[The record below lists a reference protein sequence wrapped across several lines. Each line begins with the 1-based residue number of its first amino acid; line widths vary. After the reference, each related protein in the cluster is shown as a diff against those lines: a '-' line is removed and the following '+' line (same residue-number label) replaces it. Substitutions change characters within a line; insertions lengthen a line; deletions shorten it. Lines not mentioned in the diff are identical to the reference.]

1 MPKATRAI
9 CFVLAIVSMVIATTA
24 FAGSSVGSFEIEGN
38 LADDTGPGEP
48 IDWATPPPNL
58 ITFTDNVGRPDDVF
72 GQGSKELEPG
82 TWQCP
87 TSSAPPKDDIKDG
100 AIATRLHEGKQYL
113 YINYT
118 RAGVNG
124 DAHMDYEFNQ
134 SSVPNPSCPSVPQ
147 RTDGDIVIAFDT
159 EQGGKQIFVRAFRWT
174 GTATVG
180 TLTELSV
187 GSQGVT
193 WDGAVN
199 IPNTI
204 AGHEAGDFGE
214 AALNLTDTIG
224 TIACGQFATAYM
236 KTRASTSIAAELKD
250 RTATQTMQGFCPKL
264 ALQKAA
270 DRTEAGPGDTITYT
284 LTYSNSGDGPAT
296 NVTINESVPA
306 GTEFVSCSDS
316 CTTNGSSVS
325 WSIGT
330 VPPGG
335 GGSVTLTLRVLPD
348 AGCEICNVATISST
362 DEDPISSNEVCIRVI
377 PEARPELAN
386 AHDSAFGAQVVV
398 PAVGLNQTFAPVS
411 SSQSGVGS
419 DSTSDQELN
428 VDVPFESGSILQ
440 ADVMRTSST
449 STVTASPAEAVHTSV
464 AETVNLNVLDG
475 LVTASAVRAVAT
487 TRADGGSSSFSSL
500 GSAFKDLF
508 VDADGAGGADPVAYN
523 NVNPNT
529 TVDLS
534 AAFGVGSYVTLF
546 EQIGT
551 TSSPTGL
558 SGGTYAADLT
568 VNMIHVHL
576 TDALPGPLTP
586 GDQTADVI
594 VANAVAH
601 SDFPQTTVCA
611 VSKKRSVSGHAFIAS
626 EQTDPSAL
634 PVLFGYVDIP
644 PTGGHAHQDL
654 DAFSTSVLTV
664 EASTSD
670 SEGTVT
676 GNNASASSYAE
687 ANSVCAL
694 PGTSGCAVSATVVRS
709 QSNSAAD
716 ASGAASND
724 GGTQF
729 LGVTVLGIPVASAPP
744 RNTVLELPGIGYVIL
759 NEQFCDNGA
768 ALPSCADGTGHA
780 GLTVRAIHI
789 VVTVPGNPLGL
800 AAGAE
805 VIVAEAHSDAA
816 FK

>member
-1 MPKATRAI
+1 LWLTLAL
-9 CFVLAIVSMVIATTA
+9 LAIGVSIAI
-24 FAGSSVGSFEIEGN
+24 AGVTVGSFEIEGN

-58 ITFTDNVGRPDDVF
+58 VTFTDNVGRPDDIF
-72 GQGSKELEPG
+72 GIGSKELEPA

-87 TSSAPPKDDIKDG
+87 TSSTPPKDDIKDG
-100 AIATRLHEGKQYL
+100 AIATRLHDGKQYL
-113 YINYT
+113 YINFT
-118 RAGVNG
+118 RASANG
-124 DAHMDYEFNQ
+124 DAHMDFEFNQ
-134 SSVPNPSCPSVPQ
+134 SSASNPSCPAVPQ
-147 RTDGDIVIAFDT
+147 RTNGDIIIAFDT

-180 TLTELSV
+180 TLTELPL

-204 AGHEAGDFGE
+204 PGHVAGDFGE

-224 TIACGQFATAYM
+224 NIACGQFATAYM
-236 KTRASTSIAAELKD
+236 KTRASTSISSELKD
-250 RTATQTMQGFCPKL
+250 RTAKQTLLGFCPQL
-264 ALQKAA
+264 GLQKEA
-270 DRTEAGPGDTITYT
+270 DKTEVGPGDTITYT
-284 LTYSNSGDGPAT
+284 LTYSNTGDGPAT
-296 NVTINESVPA
+296 NVTINEPIPA
-306 GTEFVSCSDS
+306 GTEFVSCTGG
-316 CTTNGSSVS
+316 CTVSSGSAS

-335 GGSVTLTLRVLPD
+335 GGSVTLTVRVLPD
-348 AGCEICNVATISST
+348 AGCEICNVATISSA
-362 DEDPISSNEVCIRVI
+362 EQDPISSNEVCIRVI

-386 AHDSAFGAQVVV
+386 AHDSAFGAGIVV
-398 PAVGLNQTFAPVS
+398 PALLLDQKLAFVE

-419 DSTSDQELN
+419 DSDNDQLASVE
-428 VDVPFESGSILQ
+428 VPLDSGAILT

-464 AETVNLNVLDG
+464 SETVNLNVLGG
-475 LVTASAVRAVAT
+475 LVTASAVRAVPT
-487 TRADGGSSSFSSL
+487 TRADGGSSSFSSV

-508 VDADGAGGADPVAYN
+508 VDADGSGPGAPVAYN

-529 TVDLS
+529 TIDLS
-534 AAFGVGSYVTLF
+534 AAFGPGSYVILF
-546 EQIGT
+546 ERNGT

-611 VSKKRSVSGHAFIAS
+611 PSKKRSVSGHAFIAS

-634 PVLFGYVDIP
+634 PVVFGYVDIP
-644 PTGGHAHQDL
+644 PTGGHDHQDL
-654 DAFSTSVLTV
+654 EAIDTSVLTAG
-664 EASTSD
+664 ESTSD
-670 SEGTVT
+670 SQGTVT
-676 GNNASASSYAE
+676 GNQTSASSYAE
-687 ANSVCAL
+687 TSSACAL
-694 PGTSGCAVSATVVRS
+694 PDGTGGCAISATILRS

-724 GGTQF
+724 LGTTF
-729 LGVTVLGIPVASAPP
+729 LAVSVLGVPVASAPP
-744 RNTVLELPGIGYVIL
+744 PNTVLELPGIGYVIL

-768 ALPSCADGTGHA
+768 APPSCADGTGHA
-780 GLTVRAIHI
+780 GLTVRAIHV
-789 VVTVPGNPLGL
+789 VVTVPGNPTGL
-800 AAGAE
+800 TPGAE
-805 VIVAEAHSDAA
+805 VIVAEAHSDA
-816 FK
+816 FFSD